1 MDHVAIMNKSWKL
14 IPKILDGRKKIESR
28 WSINKCS
35 PWGRVKAGDRIYF
48 KNSGESIV
56 ASATVQNV
64 KSFEDLDSSLVSEI
78 INKYGGDGGIAVN
91 NINNSIVWASKKRYC
106 TLIYLKNSKEI
117 KPFDINKK
125 GFGSGCAWITVEN
138 INLIKKV
145 I

>member
-35 PWGRVKAGDRIYF
+35 PWKKVNVGDTIYF
-48 KNSGESIV
+48 KNSSESLTV
-56 ASATVQNV
+56 SATVEKI
-64 KSFEDLDSSLVSEI
+64 KSFSDLNHQKVSEI
-78 INKYGGDGGIAVN
+78 IYKYGGNGGISVSN
-91 NINNSIVWASKKRYC
+91 TQDSIKWASKKRHC
-106 TLIYLKNSKEI
+106 TLIYLRGVKEV
-117 KPFDINKK
+117 KPFDIDKT

-138 INLIKKV
+138 ISVIKKV